1 MKSKLIIVLILI
13 MILVA
18 GCKTTDSKKKD
29 DVKSKEPS
37 TNKEEGKPSSSN
49 LKAACD
55 IYTLDIA
62 KKYLGATAKK
72 GDTASSDSEIEGPE
86 TIISTCLYENA
97 DEISK
102 IINIQLIAAKT
113 AAGKSWN
120 KNTFETAPNEVA
132 KISGGKPPA
141 LKQISG
147 IGDKAYWN
155 PSMGQLVVLIDDSK
169 YFLSI
174 QGSLRDKEPE
184 IKKHEEMAKDLISN
198 L

>member
-1 MKSKLIIVLILI
+1 MKSKLIVVLI
-13 MILVA
+13 MIVVLVA

-29 DVKSKEPS
+29 AVKPNEPS
-37 TNKEEGKPSSSN
+37 TNKEEGKSSGSN

-72 GDTASSDSEIEGPE
+72 GDTASSDSKTEGPE
-86 TIISTCLYENA
+86 TIVSSCLYENT

-102 IINIQLIAAKT
+102 ILNIQLIAAKT
-113 AAGKSWN
+113 DAGRSWN
-120 KNTFETAPNEVA
+120 KNTFETAPKEVA
-132 KISGGKPPA
+132 KITGDKPPA
-141 LKQISG
+141 LKDISG

-155 PSMGQLVVLIDDSK
+155 PAMGQLVVLVDDSK
-169 YFLSI
+169 YFLTI
-174 QGSLRDKEPE
+174 QGSLRDKAPE
-184 IKKHEEMAKDLISN
+184 IKRHEEMAKDLIGN